1 MTNSPI
7 KVLLVD
13 DQAIIRQGLKT
24 LLELEPDLDIVGD
37 GANGQI
43 AVELVQTLNPDVV
56 LMDIR
61 MPVMDGVAATREIHR
76 QFPTVKVLILTTFD
90 DDDYVSEA
98 LRLGAIGYLLK
109 DTPSEELAN
118 AIRAVYKGY
127 AQFGPG
133 IFQKVMS
140 QMPAATSA
148 PVPELPPGVNDLT
161 KRERQVLALIAKGAS
176 NKEIAQKLYIS
187 EGTVKNHV
195 TNILGRLN
203 VRDRT
208 QAAILANSVLPFLTD
223 GDSEI

>member
-1 MTNSPI
+1 MAQSSI
-7 KVLLVD
+7 RVLLVD

-24 LLELEPDLDIVGD
+24 LLELEPDLEIVGD

-43 AVELVQTLNPDVV
+43 AVELVQSLTPDVI

-61 MPVMDGVAATREIHR
+61 MPVMDGVAATQTIHR
-76 QFPTVKVLILTTFD
+76 QFPNVKVLILTTFD

-98 LRLGAIGYLLK
+98 LRVGAIGYLLK

-118 AIRAVYKGY
+118 AIRAVHKGY

-140 QMPAATSA
+140 HMPTSTPA
-148 PVPELPPGVNDLT
+148 QTADIPPGVEELT
-161 KRERQVLALIAKGAS
+161 KRERQVLVLIAKGAS
-176 NKEIAQKLYIS
+176 NKEIAKTLYIS

-195 TNILGRLN
+195 TNILGRLD

-208 QAAILANSVLPFLTD
+208 QAAILANSVLDVLTD
-223 GDSEI
+223 GDGA